1 MPTPAAD
8 HPTLAWCRSRAG
20 EMTRLLEELVAIE
33 SPSTEPSA
41 VAALARRIE
50 RELSGLGLPGELLP
64 VEGGGPILRARNAAS
79 ADERPSVMLLGHL
92 DTVWDLGT
100 LRRRPIRVEDGRL
113 FGAGS
118 FDMKGGIVVLLYAL
132 KALRAAARPDAGLPV
147 PVTVF
152 LTPLEEVGCERYRD
166 VMESTMGS
174 CAAVLDFEPAWPG
187 GAVKTQR
194 KGSTTLTLRARGVA
208 AHAGADF
215 ARGANAILELS
226 RRLLDAAALTDLD
239 SGITLNVG
247 TVHGGSRP
255 NVVPDEAEAQIDVRF
270 RALRDG
276 ERACAAVERLSPS
289 DARIRLEVERG
300 PFYPPLERTEG
311 VVAAFGA
318 ARAAAAEL
326 GLPELQEIATGGAS
340 EASFAAALGLPTLDG
355 LGPDGDGAHA
365 ENEHVVLA
373 SMPDRAALAALLIEK
388 LAAKPSSRAPRP
400 PKANPQQ

>member
-1 MPTPAAD
+1 
-8 HPTLAWCRSRAG
+8 
-20 EMTRLLEELVAIE
+20 MTRLLEELVAIE
-33 SPSTEPSA
+33 SPSTEPTA
-41 VAALARRIE
+41 VAALARRVE

-64 VEGGGPILRARNAAS
+64 VEGGGPILRARGAAN
-79 ADERPSVMLLGHL
+79 RPAVMLLGHL

-100 LRRRPIRVEDGRL
+100 LRRRPVRVEDGRL

-118 FDMKGGIVVLLYAL
+118 YDMKGGIVVLLYAL
-132 KALRAAARPDAGLPV
+132 KALRESAASPGAAP

-226 RRLLDAAALTDLD
+226 RRLLDAAALTDLE

-276 ERACAAVERLSPS
+276 ERACAALERLSPT

-300 PFYPPLERTEG
+300 PFYPPLERTAG

-365 ENEHVVLA
+365 ETEHVILD
-373 SMPDRAALAALLIEK
+373 SMPDRAALAALLIQK
-388 LAAKPSSRAPRP
+388 LATPS
-400 PKANPQQ
+400 ANPKSKI

>member
-1 MPTPAAD
+1 
-8 HPTLAWCRSRAG
+8 
-20 EMTRLLEELVAIE
+20 MTRLLEELVAIE

-41 VAALARRIE
+41 VAALARRVE

-64 VEGGGPILRARNAAS
+64 VDGGGPILRARGATGAADRR
-79 ADERPSVMLLGHL
+79 AVMLLGHL

-118 FDMKGGIVVLLYAL
+118 YDMKGGIVVLLYAL
-132 KALRAAARPDAGLPV
+132 KAMRASGAAGDAGLPL

-152 LTPLEEVGCERYRD
+152 LTPLEEVGCEGYRD

-226 RRLLDAAALTDLD
+226 RRLLDAAALTDVE

-247 TVHGGSRP
+247 TVRGGSRP

-270 RALRDG
+270 RVLRDG
-276 ERACAAVERLSPS
+276 ERACAAVERLSPT
-289 DARIRLEVERG
+289 DARIGLEVERG
-300 PFYPPLERTEG
+300 SFYPPLERTEG

-355 LGPDGDGAHA
+355 LGPDGGGAHA

-373 SMPDRAALAALLIEK
+373 SLPERAALPALLIER
-388 LAAKPSSRAPRP
+388 LMAKPSSRA
-400 PKANPQQ
+400 

>member
-1 MPTPAAD
+1 
-8 HPTLAWCRSRAG
+8 
-20 EMTRLLEELVAIE
+20 
-33 SPSTEPSA
+33 
-41 VAALARRIE
+41 
-50 RELSGLGLPGELLP
+50 
-64 VEGGGPILRARNAAS
+64 
-79 ADERPSVMLLGHL
+79 
-92 DTVWDLGT
+92 
-100 LRRRPIRVEDGRL
+100 
-113 FGAGS
+113 
-118 FDMKGGIVVLLYAL
+118 
-132 KALRAAARPDAGLPV
+132 
-147 PVTVF
+147 
-152 LTPLEEVGCERYRD
+152 
-166 VMESTMGS
+166 MGS
-174 CAAVLDFEPAWPG
+174 CDAVLDFEPAWPS
-187 GAVKTQR
+187 GAVNTQR

-226 RRLLDAAALTDLD
+226 RRLLDAAALTDLE

-247 TVHGGSRP
+247 TVRGGSRP

-276 ERACAAVERLSPS
+276 ERACEEVERLRLASS

-300 PFYPPLERTEG
+300 PFYPPLERTAG

-326 GLPELQEIATGGAS
+326 GLPELREIATGGAS

-373 SMPDRAALAALLIEK
+373 SLPERAALAALLIEK
-388 LAAKPSSRAPRP
+388 LAAPSSRA
-400 PKANPQQ
+400 

>member
-1 MPTPAAD
+1 
-8 HPTLAWCRSRAG
+8 
-20 EMTRLLEELVAIE
+20 
-33 SPSTEPSA
+33 
-41 VAALARRIE
+41 
-50 RELSGLGLPGELLP
+50 
-64 VEGGGPILRARNAAS
+64 
-79 ADERPSVMLLGHL
+79 MLLGHL

-100 LRRRPIRVEDGRL
+100 LRRRPVRVEDGRL

-132 KALRAAARPDAGLPV
+132 KAMRASAAAGDSGFPL

-152 LTPLEEVGCERYRD
+152 LTPLEEVGCEPYRD
-166 VMESTMGS
+166 VMESSMGS

-187 GAVKTQR
+187 GAFKTQR

-226 RRLLDAAALTDLD
+226 RRLLDAAALTDLE

-247 TVHGGSRP
+247 TVRGGSRP

-276 ERACAAVERLSPS
+276 ERACEGVERLRLASS

-300 PFYPPLERTEG
+300 PFYPPLERTAVLVFVSIAGLAHLFVQVFIESILDACFRVIG
-311 VVAAFGA
+311 RDRFG
-318 ARAAAAEL
+318 L
-326 GLPELQEIATGGAS
+326 T
-340 EASFAAALGLPTLDG
+340 
-355 LGPDGDGAHA
+355 
-365 ENEHVVLA
+365 
-373 SMPDRAALAALLIEK
+373 AALLGFSPADARHEPTAE
-388 LAAKPSSRAPRP
+388 AASVFRNGMQMQVR
-400 PKANPQQ
+400 

>member
-1 MPTPAAD
+1 VPTGDHP

-20 EMTRLLEELVAIE
+20 EMTRLLEELVTIE

-41 VAALARRIE
+41 VAALARRVE

-64 VEGGGPILRARNAAS
+64 VEGGGPILRARGATGAA
-79 ADERPSVMLLGHL
+79 DRPAVMLLGHL

-132 KALRAAARPDAGLPV
+132 KALRAASPDAAL

-166 VMESTMGS
+166 VMETTMGS

-194 KGSTTLTLRARGVA
+194 KGSTTLTLRARGAA

-247 TVHGGSRP
+247 TVRGGSRP
-255 NVVPDEAEAQIDVRF
+255 NVVPEEAEAQIDVRF
-270 RALRDG
+270 RTLRDG
-276 ERACAAVERLSPS
+276 ERACEAVERLRLATS

-311 VVAAFGA
+311 VVAAFRA

-365 ENEHVVLA
+365 EHEHVMLD
-373 SMPDRAALAALLIEK
+373 SMPDRAALAALLIQK
-388 LAAKPSSRAPRP
+388 LATPSASQIQN
-400 PKANPQQ
+400 PKSKI

>member
-1 MPTPAAD
+1 VPTAD
-8 HPTLAWCRSRAG
+8 HPTLAWCRSRSG

-41 VAALARRIE
+41 VAALARRVE

-64 VEGGGPILRARNAAS
+64 VEGGGPILRARGVS
-79 ADERPSVMLLGHL
+79 DRPAVMLLGHL

-100 LRRRPIRVEDGRL
+100 LRRRPVRVEDGRL

-132 KALRAAARPDAGLPV
+132 KSMRASAAGDSGFPL

-152 LTPLEEVGCERYRD
+152 LTPLEEVGCEPYRD
-166 VMESTMGS
+166 VMESSMGS

-226 RRLLDAAALTDLD
+226 RRLLDAAALTDLE

-247 TVHGGSRP
+247 TVRGGSRP

-276 ERACAAVERLSPS
+276 ERACEGVERLRLASS

-300 PFYPPLERTEG
+300 PFYPPLERTAG

-326 GLPELQEIATGGAS
+326 GLPELREIATGGAS

-373 SMPDRAALAALLIEK
+373 SLPERAALAALLIEK
-388 LAAKPSSRAPRP
+388 LAAPSSRA
-400 PKANPQQ
+400 

>member
-1 MPTPAAD
+1 
-8 HPTLAWCRSRAG
+8 
-20 EMTRLLEELVAIE
+20 MTRLLEELVAIE

-41 VAALARRIE
+41 VAALARRVE
-50 RELSGLGLPGELLP
+50 RELSAVGIPGELLP
-64 VEGGGPILRARNAAS
+64 VDGGGPILRARGAAGRTS
-79 ADERPSVMLLGHL
+79 GVMLLGHL

-100 LRRRPIRVEDGRL
+100 LRRRPVRVEDGRL

-118 FDMKGGIVVLLYAL
+118 FDMKGGIVVLLYAV
-132 KALRAAARPDAGLPV
+132 KALRAAAPGAGLPL

-166 VMESTMGS
+166 VMESEMRACS
-174 CAAVLDFEPAWPG
+174 AVLDFEPAWPG

-247 TVHGGSRP
+247 TVRGGTRS
-255 NVVPDEAEAQIDVRF
+255 NVVPDSAEAQIDVRF
-270 RALRDG
+270 RTLRDG
-276 ERACAAVERLSPS
+276 ERACAAVERLTPT
-289 DARIRLEVERG
+289 DPRIRLEVERG
-300 PFYPPLERTEG
+300 PFYPPLERTAD
-311 VVAAFGA
+311 VIAAFHA
-318 ARAAAAEL
+318 AREAAAEL
-326 GLPELQEIATGGAS
+326 GLPELEEIATGGAS

-355 LGPDGDGAHA
+355 MGPDGDGAHA
-365 ENEHVVLA
+365 EQEHVVLA
-373 SMPDRAALAALLIEK
+373 SIPERAALAALLIDR
-388 LAAKPSSRAPRP
+388 LSRSSIQN
-400 PKANPQQ
+400 PKSKI